1 MKEIELKYLERKEIP
16 AEVEP
21 RPSEAVQATQV
32 NIEINFTDKIWR
44 SFDQIKY
51 SVRPGSSLSSLFT
64 IIISTVGGTIL
75 YMPSAFM
82 ASGIIW
88 STIQICICGAM
99 GYYSGTM
106 LVKLINLN
114 IAFFFPLSKIFMLPL
129 II

>member
-1 MKEIELKYLERKEIP
+1 MKEIELKYVERKEVP
-16 AEVEP
+16 AEVES
-21 RPSEAVQATQV
+21 RPSEGVQAAQV
-32 NIEINFTDKIWR
+32 NIDVNFTDKIWR

-88 STIQICICGAM
+88 STIQICLCGAM
-99 GYYSGTM
+99 GYISGIM
-106 LVKLINLN
+106 LVNYFNLN
-114 IAFFFPLSKIFMLPL
+114 IAFFSF
-129 II
+129 